1 MTLIEVLTV
10 IVLIFVS
17 ILIIFIIIYLGKI
30 TRSIQ
35 FLQKDVGD
43 LSDKVE
49 PLVTSL
55 SDLTNRFSALSESA
69 HKQLDVTKGIIYSA
83 KDEFDKIIQLERKIR
98 TGIDGPVSQILNQI
112 KAISNGVSTFLSYLK
127 K

>member
-1 MTLIEVLTV
+1 MTLIEVLTA
-10 IVLIFVS
+10 IVLILVS
-17 ILIIFIIIYLGKI
+17 VLIIFIILYLGKI

-35 FLQKDVGD
+35 FLQKDVSD

-55 SDLTNRFSALSESA
+55 SDLTFKFSELSESA
-69 HKQLDVTKGIIYSA
+69 NRQLDVTKGIIYSA
-83 KDEFDKIIQLERKIR
+83 KDEFDKIVQLERKIR